1 MTTPPPTQKKSIDWP
16 AVLGPLLAS
25 ERDQQNVVTPAELS
39 TLEAATLAYVRRAV
53 RPRPGLSLEHLPF
66 PTETIPWFPPG
77 RFLCDS
83 SGQAPVRPGAFLH
96 YAAGDY
102 YIQDA
107 GSMLALALCNVQPGE
122 WVCDTCAAP
131 GGKSSGL
138 LEAMRGQ
145 GILLANEVIRS
156 RLAML
161 NLTLV
166 RCGSPN
172 HLTTNLEVEEL
183 GRLCG
188 RAFDCVLVDAPC
200 TGQTM
205 VARGKQSMAAFG
217 PTQIAHS
224 SARQQRILRAAADLV
239 KPGGRMVYSTCAFSY
254 EENERIVHDF
264 LTQHP
269 EWRTSVVEQMDEWS
283 SPVAEGCYRVW
294 PHRHGCSG
302 AFAAVLVNHGD
313 STESIGSADS
323 SAHARIRKPSQRVWE
338 QLAALPQ
345 SPHWLPDLEGAQW
358 WRNRD
363 QLHLFDARLPTEWI
377 EAAAIAGTDMA
388 DIQCPN
394 AHNVRLELWTPSFG
408 GSQLAINPDFS
419 SSAPIPS
426 ACTPTIELDD
436 AQAIRYVAGE
446 TMGCDC
452 QESSWC
458 LVTWRG
464 RTLSWGKLTQGKLKN
479 HFPKA
484 LRQKATV

>member
-1 MTTPPPTQKKSIDWP
+1 MTTPSPTQKKGIDWP
-16 AVLGPLLAS
+16 AVLGPLLVS
-25 ERDQQNVVTPAELS
+25 EHDHQNVVKPAELS
-39 TLEAATLAYVRRAV
+39 TLEAATFAHVRRAI
-53 RPRPGLSLEHLPF
+53 RPRPSLTLEHLPF
-66 PTETIPWFPPG
+66 TTEPIAWFPPG

-83 SGQAPVRPGAFLH
+83 SLNAPVRPGAFLH

-138 LEAMRGQ
+138 LEALRGQ

-166 RCGSPN
+166 RCGHTN

-183 GRLCG
+183 SRLCG

-217 PTQIAHS
+217 PSQIAHS
-224 SARQQRILRAAADLV
+224 SARQQRILRAAAYLV
-239 KPGGRMVYSTCAFSY
+239 KPGGRMVYSTCAYSY
-254 EENERIVHDF
+254 EENERIVQGF
-264 LTQHP
+264 LAQHP
-269 EWRTSVVEQMDEWS
+269 GWRTSVVERLNEWC

-294 PHRHGCSG
+294 PHRHECSG
-302 AFAAVLVNHGD
+302 AFAALLVNHD
-313 STESIGSADS
+313 EAMESSSSADS
-323 SAHARIRKPSQRVWE
+323 PAQARNRKASQRAWE
-338 QLAALPQ
+338 QLAEPPQ
-345 SPHWLPDLEGAQW
+345 SLHWLPDLEGVQW

-377 EAAAIAGTDMA
+377 EAAAISGTDIA
-388 DIQCPN
+388 DIQPTG
-394 AHNVRLELWTPSFG
+394 ASRARLDMWTPSFG
-408 GSQLAINPDFS
+408 GSQLAINADFS
-419 SSAPIPS
+419 SSAPVPT
-426 ACTPTIELDD
+426 ACTRTIELDD

-446 TMGCDC
+446 TVGSDC
-452 QESSWC
+452 QENSWC

-464 RTLSWGKLTQGKLKN
+464 RKLSWGKLTQGKLKN

-484 LRQKATV
+484 LRQKAVL

>member
-25 ERDQQNVVTPAELS
+25 KHDHQNAVPLTEVM
-39 TLEAATLAYVRRAV
+39 TLEAATFAHVRRAI
-53 RPRPGLSLEHLPF
+53 RPRPSLSLAQLPF
-66 PTETIPWFPPG
+66 NTEPIPWFPSG

-83 SGQAPVRPGAFLH
+83 SLDAPVRPGAFLH

-166 RCGSPN
+166 RCGYSN

-183 GRLCG
+183 RRLCG

-217 PTQIAHS
+217 PQQIAHS

-239 KPGGRMVYSTCAFSY
+239 RPGGRMVYSTCAYSF
-254 EENERIVHDF
+254 EENERIVQDF
-264 LTQHP
+264 LRQHP
-269 EWRTSVVEQMDEWS
+269 GWRTSVVELMDEWS

-302 AFAAVLVNHGD
+302 AFAALLVNTD
-313 STESIGSADS
+313 EATESFGCADS
-323 SAHARIRKPSQRVWE
+323 STPARNRKPSQRVWE
-338 QLAALPQ
+338 QLASLPQ
-345 SPHWLPDLEGAQW
+345 SLRWLPDQERVRW

-363 QLHLFDARLPTEWI
+363 QLHLFNARIPTEWI
-377 EAAAIAGTDMA
+377 EAAAIAGTDIA
-388 DIQCPN
+388 DIP
-394 AHNVRLELWTPSFG
+394 APGSHSARHELWTPSFG
-408 GSQLAINPDFS
+408 GSQLAINLD
-419 SSAPIPS
+419 IPS
-426 ACTPTIELDD
+426 PGPNPSTCTPTIELDD
-436 AQAIRYVAGE
+436 AQAVRFVAGE
-446 TMGCDC
+446 TVGCDC

-464 RTLSWGKLTQGKLKN
+464 RKLSWGKLTQGKIKN

-484 LRQKATV
+484 LRQKAIL